1 MKHSKNDQI
10 VFWGCFIALI
20 TTSMAFI
27 IRVFLINDSSLWPAE
42 FGFDKVVGGQ
52 LFGAGIWPF
61 AISIIVFSLI
71 IDRVGYKFSMFFSFA
86 CYVIFAAMAMMAY
99 GIVNSA
105 ATADIAAA
113 QAQAYT
119 YLYWGSV
126 ILGLGNGTVEAFI
139 NPVVATLFKDEKSKW
154 LNILHAGWPGGLV
167 LGGVLAI
174 ALSSAVAS
182 DWRILIATM
191 FVPAFIYLIML
202 AKVKFPVNE
211 RVAAGSSYRE
221 MLAEFGT
228 AGAFIAFYLIFA
240 QLGQVFGW
248 SGAVTWSL
256 IGASVAGYAFYSRSI
271 GNPLLLILVVIMMPL
286 ATTELG
292 TDGWISALMEKPMHE
307 AGWSPLWVLVYT
319 SAIMMVL
326 RFNAGPVIN
335 KFGPLGLL
343 ALCAGLAIVGLYLL
357 SFAKAV
363 AFIFFAATI
372 YGVAKT
378 YFWPTMLGVV
388 AEQTPKGGALTL
400 NAIAG
405 IGMLTVGILGG
416 PFIGFLQE
424 SSVTST
430 LKEEMPAVYEQVTE
444 ESDYLLGHYSALKP
458 EAIAELPEA
467 VQAEANVVI
476 ERETQGALAKMAMFP
491 AFMLACYIGLILYF
505 KSQGGYR
512 PKVIGEGSH

>member
-1 MKHSKNDQI
+1 MKHSKNDKT
-10 VFWGCFIALI
+10 VFWGSFIALV

-27 IRVFLINDSSLWPAE
+27 IRAFLINDGSLWPAQ
-42 FGFDKVVGGQ
+42 FGFDKVQGGE

-71 IDRVGYKFSMFFSFA
+71 IDRVGYKFAMYFSFV
-86 CYVIFAAMAMMAY
+86 CYAIFGVMAMTAY
-99 GIVNSA
+99 A
-105 ATADIAAA
+105 AVQGDIADLAIA
-113 QAQAYT
+113 QAKAWN

-174 ALSSAVAS
+174 GLSGPVAN
-182 DWRILIATM
+182 DWRILVAIM
-191 FVPAFIYLIML
+191 FVPAFIYLILL

-211 RVAAGSSYRE
+211 RVAAGSSYKE

-228 AGAFIAFYLIFA
+228 PAAFIAFYLIFS
-240 QLGQVFGW
+240 QLGQVFAW
-248 SGAVTWSL
+248 STGITWGLIAATVIGFGA
-256 IGASVAGYAFYSRSI
+256 YSRSF
-271 GNPLLLILVVIMMPL
+271 GNPLLLVLVIIMMPL

-292 TDGWISALMEKPMHE
+292 TDGWISALMEPAMHD
-307 AGWSPLWVLVYT
+307 AGWSPTWVLVYT
-319 SAIMMVL
+319 SVIMMVL

-343 ALCAGLAIVGLYLL
+343 ALCAGLAIVGLNLL
-357 SFAKAV
+357 SIASGV

-416 PFIGFLQE
+416 PFIGYLQE
-424 SSVTST
+424 SSVTSAI
-430 LKEEMPAVYEQVTE
+430 EAEMPAVFEQVTA
-444 ESDYLLGHYSALKP
+444 ESDYLLGQYTALNA
-458 EAIAELPEA
+458 EALLLLDAE
-467 VQAEANVVI
+467 VQAEAAEI
-476 ERETQGALAKMAMFP
+476 SERETQGALAKMAIFP
-491 AFMLACYIGLILYF
+491 AFMLACYIGLIFYF
-505 KSQGGYR
+505 KSQGGYK
-512 PKVIGEGSH
+512 PKVIGEAH